1 MQRQRRRTTFVFIAL
16 LLVQVLSPLAFAQAP
31 DNHPAGETNA
41 SVDLLQQL
49 NIAPSLQAQHG
60 WLNADEA
67 ASTAH
72 LLYRD
77 IALIAPSDWTA
88 ETGQQRVEGFH
99 ILGHTYPVP
108 SSWFHDLAAAG
119 IDCFSFMP
127 PASFHCDVGSTTPA
141 ALAQLNV
148 VGLAAM
154 DATDKVQTDLVR
166 GMLGL
171 DMLAPNPFVN
181 ENFAFVNIM
190 LAGDSLPEGINHR
203 DDVDVHSHSG
213 RFATL
218 EVNSNS
224 LGWLAHQSSVEWI
237 EPKPFFELL
246 NSKGIQVMNV
256 TDVWSGTNM
265 AAIDSSWSGLDG
277 AGIIVTV
284 ADTGLDNGVNNSN
297 MHPDFRDH
305 ITGILSLSLI
315 HI

>member
-31 DNHPAGETNA
+31 DDGPAEETNA

-49 NIAPSLQAQHG
+49 NIAPSLQTQHG

-77 IALIAPSDWTA
+77 VALIAPSEWTD
-88 ETGQQRVEGFH
+88 ETGQERVEGFH

-148 VGLAAM
+148 LGLAAM

-166 GMLGL
+166 GLLGL
-171 DMLAPNPFVN
+171 EMVAPNPLC
-181 ENFAFVNIM
+181 E
-190 LAGDSLPEGINHR
+190 
-203 DDVDVHSHSG
+203 SG
-213 RFATL
+213 RGCGQRRPVGRDAP
-218 EVNSNS
+218 
-224 LGWLAHQSSVEWI
+224 GGDQPARRHRRGYAQWPIHH
-237 EPKPFFELL
+237 
-246 NSKGIQVMNV
+246 
-256 TDVWSGTNM
+256 
-265 AAIDSSWSGLDG
+265 DG
-277 AGIIVTV
+277 A
-284 ADTGLDNGVNNSN
+284 
-297 MHPDFRDH
+297 HRRQPHHR
-305 ITGILSLSLI
+305 
-315 HI
+315 

>member
-1 MQRQRRRTTFVFIAL
+1 MQRQRRRTIFVFIAL

-31 DNHPAGETNA
+31 DDHPAEDTDA

-49 NIAPSLQAQHG
+49 NIAPSMQAQHG

-77 IALIAPSDWTA
+77 VALIAPSDWTD

-148 VGLAAM
+148 LGLAAM

-166 GMLGL
+166 GLLGL
-171 DMLAPNPFVN
+171 GHDRPQPLCESGRGRGQCRPFRRDTPGRDQPARRHRRGHAQRS
-181 ENFAFVNIM
+181 FRHDGTHRRQPG
-190 LAGDSLPEGINHR
+190 LAGSAR
-203 DDVDVHSHSG
+203 RSG
-213 RFATL
+213 
-218 EVNSNS
+218 V
-224 LGWLAHQSSVEWI
+224 G
-237 EPKPFFELL
+237 
-246 NSKGIQVMNV
+246 
-256 TDVWSGTNM
+256 GTPPV
-265 AAIDSSWSGLDG
+265 L
-277 AGIIVTV
+277 
-284 ADTGLDNGVNNSN
+284 
-297 MHPDFRDH
+297 
-305 ITGILSLSLI
+305 
-315 HI
+315 